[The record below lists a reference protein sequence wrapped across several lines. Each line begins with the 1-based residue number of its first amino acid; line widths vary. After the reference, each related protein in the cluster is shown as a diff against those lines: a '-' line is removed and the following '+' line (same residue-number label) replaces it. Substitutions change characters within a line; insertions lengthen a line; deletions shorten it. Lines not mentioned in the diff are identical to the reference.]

1 MRRSTERTTLTRRTT
16 RARTLLGTLAATVLL
31 AAGCTAQT
39 GQGAAPSASV
49 PAAPA
54 ASTASAP
61 TAADAACVSDP
72 AGVIARPAAQTSG
85 DLPADQTAK
94 LDAAVTSALTSAV
107 PGAVVG
113 VRTPDGTWTHA
124 YGKADAKTG
133 AKMTVG
139 THTRIGSVT
148 KTFTTSVVLKL
159 AEDGKLSLD
168 DPIAKYV
175 PGVPNGE
182 KISLRQLANM
192 TSGVASYTLSKAFT
206 DRYFAH
212 PETVFTPEQVLKVGL
227 SKSPLFAPGAK
238 FDYSNT
244 NTVLLGMVIEK
255 VTGAPVQ
262 DAIKADV
269 LDPLNL
275 THTSWPGTSV
285 ELPEPYADGYT
296 LQGDHATPAR
306 PANATH
312 WNQAWGWTAGE
323 LISDVADLL
332 TFGQAMGT
340 GQGLFDAAS
349 QTTRLT
355 SFPTPAG
362 GYGFGFGCIGGWVGH
377 TGEIPGY
384 NTTVYYDT
392 TTGTTVVVQVNSDI
406 ASGSCKESPTLTDDP
421 GELPC
426 SSPAT
431 RIFVALSTAL
441 GHPFDAIP
449 RQ

>member
-1 MRRSTERTTLTRRTT
+1 MVTTL
-16 RARTLLGTLAATVLL
+16 LLGGCTSPSQGPSPSTSAPPVAATP
-31 AAGCTAQT
+31 TAS
-39 GQGAAPSASV
+39 GSASV
-49 PAAPA
+49 
-54 ASTASAP
+54 T
-61 TAADAACVSDP
+61 DAACVSDP
-72 AGVIARPAAQTSG
+72 AGVIARPAGQTSG
-85 DLPADQTAK
+85 DLPAELTAE
-94 LDAAVTSALTSAV
+94 LDAAVTSALTTAV

-124 YGKADAKTG
+124 YGKADVKTG
-133 AKMTVG
+133 AEMTVG

-159 AEDGKLSLD
+159 AEEGKLSLD
-168 DPIAKYV
+168 DPIAEYV
-175 PGVPNGE
+175 PKVPNGD
-182 KISLRQLANM
+182 KINLRQLADM
-192 TSGVASYTLSKAFT
+192 TSGVASYTLSKDFT

-212 PETVFTPEQVLKVGL
+212 PETVFTPQQVLKVGL
-227 SKSPLFAPGAK
+227 AKSPLFAPGAQ

-244 NTVLLGMVIEK
+244 NTVLLGLVIEK

-296 LQGDHATPAR
+296 LQGDHATPAE

-323 LISDVADLL
+323 LISDVDDLL

-392 TTGTTVVVQVNSDI
+392 QSATTVVVQVNSDI
-406 ASGSCKESPTLTDDP
+406 ASGSCDESPTLTDDP
-421 GELPC
+421 KELPC

-441 GHPFDAIP
+441 GRPFNAIP